1 MHLHLH
7 HLYYHT
13 RASQHRLSA
22 ARPERSVQQ
31 SRSHSLAVNQ
41 HLSTTT
47 LTAWHQPSPLFFG
60 QHLLLCNV
68 NLNSPLSTL
77 MPFSPHLSSD
87 IIWVPSSN
95 KSTNVNGECSVASLT
110 FATPPL
116 PLPCSHLSRYVFV
129 STTFQSSPVHRRNQI
144 IFIPFPVMFL
154 TALVDGRQWQRSCRL
169 RSSDGPHRSNQGN
182 VKYVLLRGRRG
193 WCLCYVLF
201 VCVLRAAAAW

>member
-7 HLYYHT
+7 HLYFHT
-13 RASQHRLSA
+13 CSSQHRLSA

-87 IIWVPSSN
+87 IVWVPSSN
-95 KSTNVNGECSVASLT
+95 KSTNVNGKRSVSSLT
-110 FATPPL
+110 FAIPPSPFHALTFPVTYSSARHSSPL
-116 PLPCSHLSRYVFV
+116 PSIVVTRLFSSHSLSCF
-129 STTFQSSPVHRRNQI
+129 
-144 IFIPFPVMFL
+144 
-154 TALVDGRQWQRSCRL
+154 
-169 RSSDGPHRSNQGN
+169 
-182 VKYVLLRGRRG
+182 
-193 WCLCYVLF
+193 
-201 VCVLRAAAAW
+201 